1 MSVQAFKDLLNSQ
14 RFKYWYNKSLANK
27 KFSYGSVVHTGRE
40 ANKGFIEKS
49 NVDFIVSKEQLQN
62 ILGKENTAAIFA
74 SVQNSGIFDDIVAY
88 SNPNGQ
94 EQLIFPDVKFKTL
107 NNTITKYLGNMA
119 EASGLSA
126 TSIMSSV
133 ENYLVG
139 SNIDKGHVFGFG
151 NTLLMRVKSEVRQV
165 YADDIASGNTDVIA
179 QLDAL
184 DDYIDT
190 LVDILESYD
199 IKTSDISGLDME
211 VFAKYRKTSS
221 RWLIEWQGDVAN
233 QEAGNKVATI
243 LGKLKTSSGV
253 GTGVR
258 GIFRA
263 GVTSS
268 NLIQA
273 VLEKLVGDFVDQ
285 GMTEPEDSKLN
296 LLAQKTSPSMKEMIA
311 NAIVNSIDP
320 KSKQTKEQEFT
331 GQIKLDTINLIDI
344 KNSKQVNQSIKK
356 AKAELK
362 ATKNKL
368 AQTKSKVVNAQRLRG
383 ARGQFYSL
391 ASLQTLLDARL
402 VEIVK
407 KNMGSGDRRDILN
420 LRSGRLAESVKTTKL
435 TQSRE
440 GTITAFYT
448 YMKYPYATFSEGGAQ
463 SVPKSRDP
471 KLLITKSIR
480 ELAATK
486 VATRLR
492 AVLV

>member
-107 NNTITKYLGNMA
+107 NNTITKYLGSMA

-151 NTLLMRVKSEVRQV
+151 NTLLMRVKNEVRQV
-165 YADDIASGNTDVIA
+165 YADDIASGNTDVIE
-179 QLDAL
+179 QLNAL

-199 IKTSDISGLDME
+199 IKTSDISGLDMQ
-211 VFAKYRKTSS
+211 VFAKYRKTSDK
-221 RWLIEWQGDVAN
+221 WLIEWQSSTTN
-233 QEAGNKVATI
+233 QSAGNKVAAV
-243 LGKLKTSSGV
+243 LGKLKGSTGIRGV
-253 GTGVR
+253 
-258 GIFRA
+258 FSA
-263 GVTSS
+263 GVTSET
-268 NLIQA
+268 LMKTA
-273 VLEKLVGDFVDQ
+273 LEKLVEDFVAQ
-285 GMTEPEDSKLN
+285 GLAEPEDSKLN

-320 KSKQTKEQEFT
+320 KAKQTKEPVYS
-331 GQIKLDTINLIDI
+331 GQLQLDSINLVEI
-344 KNSKQVNQSIKK
+344 KDAKKLNSSVKK
-356 AKAELK
+356 AVSELK
-362 ATKNKL
+362 ATKSKL
-368 AQTKSKVVNAQRLRG
+368 AQTKSKVVNTQRLRG

-391 ASLQTLLDARL
+391 ASLQTLLDSRL

-407 KNMGSGDRRDILN
+407 KNMGSGSRRDILN
-420 LRSGRLAESVKTTKL
+420 LRSGRFAESVKTTKL